1 MAIQIQLRRG
11 TTYENDLFKGQPGEI
26 TMDTEK
32 KNFRIHDNV
41 RTGGYVIPADTD
53 VVHKT
58 NNQAETIAGIKTFSS
73 QIVAQNNGISLT
85 NASFTKGTT
94 PSNTVYWGIR
104 ANDKTNDSTW
114 SATRVGTLEW
124 AIQNNNTVTGTFN
137 AIKNEA
143 NSTASSSISVVYD
156 TTNNKAWATA
166 PKPDNDSSTSYN
178 RIVTTNWANQANNGT
193 TYYNNLVHITGT
205 ETISGSKTFTSAING
220 TATRAEWADLAENYQ
235 SDEKYAVGTLIRFG
249 GEKDITIAHFGENCN
264 GVISEKPGYLLDSK
278 LEDGLPVALAGK
290 TPVRVIGKVNKF
302 DRLVLSSVSGVA
314 TVKTSDDEKVI
325 AIALENSDIEE
336 EKLVKCV
343 TKFNLD

>member
-32 KNFRIHDNV
+32 KNFRIHDNIQQ
-41 RTGGYVIPADTD
+41 GGYVIPADAD
-53 VVHKT
+53 VAHKT
-58 NNQAETIAGIKTFSS
+58 NSIA
-73 QIVAQNNGISLT
+73 
-85 NASFTKGTT
+85 
-94 PSNTVYWGIR
+94 
-104 ANDKTNDSTW
+104 
-114 SATRVGTLEW
+114 
-124 AIQNNNTVTGTFN
+124 
-137 AIKNEA
+137 
-143 NSTASSSISVVYD
+143 
-156 TTNNKAWATA
+156 
-166 PKPDNDSSTSYN
+166 
-178 RIVTTNWANQANNGT
+178 
-193 TYYNNLVHITGT
+193 
-205 ETISGSKTFTSAING
+205 ETISGVKTFSDKTQHSNEVIVTGLGSGSYGQFRAISGNYGFMIRNDGASTYMLLTNSGEQYGTWNNLRPFTMDNSTGDVTCSTNWTFSQTING
-220 TATRAEWADLAENYQ
+220 TATRAQWADLAENYQ

-325 AIALENSDIEE
+325 AIALETSDNEE